1 MAERKLEIDI
11 HEFPSNSDKSKR
23 KEEQIRLEKVV
34 TGNVRQKK
42 KSLGKQLSETFL
54 EDDARS
60 VGDHLFWDILIPAAK
75 NLVSDMVTNAIDM
88 FFWGGDG
95 GRRDTR
101 TYRDRG
107 KSYVSYSSCY
117 ERDRKRDRYSVS
129 ASDHR
134 RNRGVRYDFS
144 DIIFDNRRDAE
155 EVLSIMIDH
164 LDQYDEVTVADFYDL
179 AGQDS
184 TYTDRDW
191 GWDNLGSSYVDR
203 VRDGY
208 IIKFPRP
215 IGLK

>member
-23 KEEQIRLEKVV
+23 KEEQARLEKVV
-34 TGNVRQKK
+34 TGTVKKKK

-88 FFWGGDG
+88 FFWGGDR
-95 GRRDTR
+95 GRDNR

-107 KSYVSYSSCY
+107 KSFVSYSSYY
-117 ERDRKRDRYSVS
+117 ERDRKPRDRYSSS
-129 ASDHR
+129 AADR
-134 RNRGVRYDFS
+134 RKPRGVRYDFS
-144 DIIFDNRRDAE
+144 DIIFENRRDAE
-155 EVLSIMIDH
+155 EVLSAMIDQ
-164 LDQYDEVTVADFYDL
+164 LDEYDEVTVADFYDL
-179 AGQDS
+179 ADMDS
-184 TYTDRDW
+184 VYTDRDW
-191 GWDNLGSSYVDR
+191 GWDNLSSSSVDR

-208 IIKFPRP
+208 IIRFPRP

>member
-11 HEFPSNSDKSKR
+11 HEFPSNSDKSK
-23 KEEQIRLEKVV
+23 KKDEQVRLEKVV
-34 TGNVRQKK
+34 VGQVHKKK

-88 FFWGGDG
+88 FFWGGE
-95 GRRDTR
+95 GRRDNR

-107 KSYVSYSSCY
+107 KSYVSYGSYY
-117 ERDRKRDRYSVS
+117 ERDRKRDRYSNS
-129 ASDHR
+129 ASDR
-134 RNRGVRYDFS
+134 RRPRGIRYDFS
-144 DIIFDNRRDAE
+144 DVIFDNRKDAE
-155 EVLSIMIDH
+155 EVLSVMIDH
-164 LDQYDEVTVADFYDL
+164 LDEYDEVTVADFYDL
-179 AGQDS
+179 VDMDS